1 MILNDTVNLNG
12 ILQDIY
18 FIGKINATTFAPND
32 LLRIINKYYTV
43 AQTDIRSINE
53 DFYGEIATLNLQTNT
68 GGTYPN
74 EYTLPTDYEK
84 IKQIQAA
91 YNPVNLS
98 SPLATEFQVI
108 KLIGQQQISDP
119 EYVFSEPTA
128 VLYDNSFFLYP
139 IPTQGVTNGLKLFY
153 IKLQPA
159 LALNTDT
166 PNIFADYQDVIT
178 WGSLIDI
185 AIRLGNQALFQQAN
199 LMFTTRRAEMKKY
212 ASGRALEMAG
222 AYIEGQQLGDWS
234 FPFGNSSMS

>member
-1 MILNDTVNLNG
+1 MILNDTTNLNG

-18 FIGKINATTFAPND
+18 FNGKINATTFATND
-32 LLRIINKYYTV
+32 LLRIINKYYAI
-43 AQTDIRSINE
+43 AQSDIRSINE
-53 DFYGEIATLNLQTNT
+53 DFYGEIATLDLQTNT

-74 EYTLPTDYEK
+74 EYTLPEDYEK
-84 IKQIQAA
+84 IKQIQVAF
-91 YNPVNLS
+91 NPANPS
-98 SPLATEFQVI
+98 SPLSTEFQII

-119 EYVFSEPTA
+119 EYIFDEPTA

-139 IPTQGVTNGLKLFY
+139 IPGQNVTKGLKLFY
-153 IKLQPA
+153 IKQQPS
-159 LALNTDT
+159 LELNTDI
-166 PNIFADYQDVIT
+166 PNIFTDYQDIIT

-185 AIRLGNQALFQQAN
+185 SIRLGNQMLFQQAN

-234 FPFGNSSMS
+234 FPFGNTSMS